1 MKQDLFCCC
10 IEMQRA
16 ILFLVAQVIVALNLY
31 GKDKLSLSFFVIKFN
46 SDNSVTLPTTKL
58 KGREK

>member
-1 MKQDLFCCC
+1 
-10 IEMQRA
+10 MQRA